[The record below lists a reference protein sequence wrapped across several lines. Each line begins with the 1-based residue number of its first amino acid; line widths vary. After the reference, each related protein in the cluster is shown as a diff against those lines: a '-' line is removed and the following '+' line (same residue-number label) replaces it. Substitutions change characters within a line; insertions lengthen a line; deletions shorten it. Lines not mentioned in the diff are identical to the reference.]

1 MQKTPTTGWD
11 GKPQYVVY
19 RGQTI
24 ECFRIGALATAL
36 NRTVSS
42 IRAMRLKGVLCHPPL
57 QNGNGQ
63 WLFTRS
69 QIEDLVALA
78 EAEGVLNPNYRRTFS
93 ATFIE
98 QAHLI
103 LHRLPI

>member
-1 MQKTPTTGWD
+1 MQTAPTNAWD
-11 GKPQYVVY
+11 AKPQRVDYH
-19 RGQTI
+19 GQTI
-24 ECFRIGALATAL
+24 ECFRIGALAMAL
-36 NRTVSS
+36 NRTVSA
-42 IRAMRLKGVLCHPPL
+42 IRSMTLKGVLCHPPL

-69 QIEDLVALA
+69 QIEDLVKLA

-93 ATFIE
+93 EAFVE
-98 QAHLI
+98 QAHQI